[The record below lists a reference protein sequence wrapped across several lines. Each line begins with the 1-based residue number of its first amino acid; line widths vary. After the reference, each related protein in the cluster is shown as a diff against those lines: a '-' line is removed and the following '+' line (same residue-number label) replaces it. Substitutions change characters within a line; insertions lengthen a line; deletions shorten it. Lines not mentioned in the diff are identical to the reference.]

1 MYTYRD
7 DDIAIIGIGARFPDA
22 DDPDRFH
29 TNLAAGRDSVG
40 PMPADRS
47 AATGLG
53 APADFLPMGYLADVH
68 GFDHDFF
75 GLSRREAA
83 LMDPQQRLALEL
95 AHRAVED
102 AGYDLATLRETD
114 TAVVFSSPTPAY
126 HGMVADSGPLGML
139 GNLGF
144 GTPARIAHL
153 LGLSGPSYA
162 VDSGCN
168 ASLIAVHHACR
179 ELRSGDAHYALAGGA
194 RVAASGARATG
205 PGLFSEIVSPSGR
218 CRAFDAAADGAA
230 GGEGGAALLLTTLA
244 RARADGAAVYA
255 VIAGSATL
263 HSGNTAA
270 TISAPSAPAQQ
281 RVIERAWRQA
291 AAAPATAGYLEAH
304 GSGTRLGDAVELEGI
319 AAAFGAGRA
328 EPLPV
333 GSVKTNIGHLDH
345 AAGIAGLVK
354 AVLSLAHGQLYRS
367 LHFERPTDALDL
379 AASKIEVVAGTRPWP
394 AGAAP
399 RLAGVSSFSLGG
411 ANAHCVLAEPP
422 AEPAGGSAPPDSPSR
437 LVRVSAR
444 SATALAELCGALA
457 EKLGGGDYA
466 LDDVA
471 FTLNQGRTG
480 YEHRF
485 AAVVRSTGELVVEL
499 AARAGRPAS
508 VRAPEPAPR
517 VALLLAP
524 DTVPAIHAPGPLPDE
539 LPAHG
544 TTAEVLAA
552 QLAVHQELRR
562 CGIEIAAVLSAG
574 TSKYAARHLLGAAP
588 GVSAG
593 ELAATE
599 FTVDT
604 ERLTTAAT
612 SLRSAGPVVFCE
624 PGVGGRLT
632 TALRERSGADDIDIV
647 CAAEPLHLLAA
658 LYERGVDIDWAALSP
673 GGGRRLRLP
682 GHPLRRTRCWIDLPG
697 APQPTSSP
705 VPSAAPAVS
714 DPQSWLR
721 ATLRELLYT
730 ETDIDSDADYF
741 ELGGNSLIAVQLVD
755 RVEEAYGFRPKLLDV
770 YEHPKV
776 ADLAELLAAG
786 PRSAPRPDVPEL
798 VAHEEPVLS
807 FGQERMWFHHQFDPG
822 TTLYNY
828 PYVNRLRGPIDVETL
843 RGVFADLAERHE
855 SLRYNIEAPDGLPEL
870 RIRPDLGD
878 FFRAADVS
886 AAPDPVAAARELV
899 RTAAGAPFDL
909 ATDPLLRVTLIT
921 LGPADHVLQITCH
934 HMVTDGATPV
944 ILARELPELYAARSE
959 GRPHRLAPLPFRY
972 RDYAR
977 WQRRLLASSALD
989 HELDYW
995 TRTLTGAPRLELP
1008 TDFPRP
1014 PRKGFTGD
1022 LLPFTLPAP
1031 LLTELRALARRESVS
1046 LFVALL
1052 AGLYLTLAR
1061 YSGQRDIVVG
1071 TPTSGRN
1078 RRELDGMLGFFN
1090 STVALRAQLSDDL
1103 PLPDLLTQV
1112 RAVVLGALENQE
1124 IPFER
1129 VVNALGEHRELSRT
1143 PVFDVMYVHQEIP
1156 EITPLADTVG
1166 SGFDTDHSP
1175 ANAFGGLPAGTAK
1188 FDLTLVTY
1196 ANTRGPAHD
1205 IGACVEFSTELF
1217 TRQTVEGLVTT
1228 YLSVLTR
1235 MVAAAAP
1242 TVGELLR
1249 EKASPGERICLADP
1263 GTTTTVA
1270 TEDDRAVAAGRG
1282 TGIPGDRPR
1291 RPGGYGVDRVT
1302 GPLPDTT
1309 DPATLL
1315 AAWVSLLAWYSGR
1328 DEVLVGVVRP
1338 GRARPEPA
1346 LIDISDEP
1354 GCAVL
1359 VARARAVWAAEPG
1372 AETGFPPSAWYG
1384 ALPGAGTTTELALA
1398 PSGAGEEP
1406 EFTLGYAPEL
1416 FDRDTVAEMAA
1427 DLVRLLE
1434 AWSAEP
1440 SASVFEV
1447 MAR

>member
-22 DDPDRFH
+22 EDVAGFH
-29 TNLAAGRDSVG
+29 ANLMAGRDSVG
-40 PMPADRS
+40 PIPAERV

-53 APADFLPMGYLADVH
+53 MPADFLPMGYLADIH
-68 GFDHDFF
+68 GFDHEFF

-83 LMDPQQRLALEL
+83 LMDPQQRIALEL

-102 AGYDLATLRETD
+102 AGYDLAVLRQAD

-153 LGLSGPSYA
+153 LGLNGPTYA
-162 VDSGCN
+162 IDSGCN

-179 ELRSGDAHYALAGGA
+179 ELRSGDAQYALTGGA
-194 RVAASGARATG
+194 RVVASGARADG
-205 PGLFSEIVSPSGR
+205 PGLFSEIVSPTGR

-244 RARADGAAVYA
+244 RARADGAAIYA

-263 HSGNTAA
+263 HSGQTAA
-270 TISAPSAPAQQ
+270 TISAPSATAQQ

-291 AAAPATAGYLEAH
+291 AVAPHTAGYLEAH

-319 AAAFGAGRA
+319 AAVFGAGRA
-328 EPLPV
+328 DPLPI

-345 AAGIAGLVK
+345 AAGVAGLVK
-354 AVLSLAHGQLYRS
+354 AVLGLAHGRLYRS

-379 AASKIEVVAGTRPWP
+379 TAADIEVVTASRPWP
-394 AGAAP
+394 AGTAP

-422 AEPAGGSAPPDSPSR
+422 ADTTAGDTDSPER

-444 SATALAELCGALA
+444 SATALAELCGELA
-457 EKLGGGDYA
+457 ETLRGSEYP

-471 FTLNQGRTG
+471 FTLNQGRSR

-485 AAVVRSTGELVVEL
+485 AAVVRTTGELVVEL
-499 AARAGRPAS
+499 AARAGRTAD
-508 VRAPEPAPR
+508 VRVPGPAPR

-524 DTVPAIHAPGPLPDE
+524 DTVPAVQAPDPLPDA
-539 LPAHG
+539 LPAAG
-544 TTAEVLAA
+544 ATAEVLAA
-552 QLAVHQELRR
+552 QLAVHRELTR

-574 TSKYAARHLLGAAP
+574 TSRYAARYLLGAPPEVTA
-588 GVSAG
+588 A

-599 FTVDT
+599 FTVDAV
-604 ERLTTAAT
+604 RLSAAAG
-612 SLRSAGPVVFCE
+612 SLRTAGPVVFCE
-624 PGVGGRLT
+624 PGAGGRL
-632 TALRERSGADDIDIV
+632 AALLREQSGGEIDIV
-647 CAAEPLHLLAA
+647 SAPEPLHVLAA
-658 LYERGVDIDWAALSP
+658 LYERGVDIDWAAVGP
-673 GGGRRLRLP
+673 RGGRRLRLP
-682 GHPLRRTRCWIDLPG
+682 GHPLRRTRCWIDLPDI
-697 APQPTSSP
+697 AHP
-705 VPSAAPAVS
+705 VPASRPATAPAVT
-714 DPQSWLR
+714 DPRNWLR
-721 ATLRELLYT
+721 ATLRELLHTDT
-730 ETDIDSDADYF
+730 EIDSQDDYF

-770 YEHPKV
+770 YERPKV
-776 ADLAELLAAG
+776 ADFAELLVDG
-786 PRSAPRPDVPEL
+786 PRPASRSDIPEL
-798 VAHEEPVLS
+798 VVHAEPVLS

-828 PYVNRLRGPIDVETL
+828 PYVNRIRGHIDIDVL

-878 FFRAADVS
+878 FFRATDVS
-886 AAPDPVAAARELV
+886 AAQDPVAAARELV
-899 RTAAGAPFDL
+899 RAAAGTPFDL
-909 ATDPLLRVTLIT
+909 ATDPLLRVSLIT
-921 LGPADHVLQITCH
+921 LGPDDHVLQITCH

-944 ILARELPELYAARSE
+944 ILARELPELYAARTE
-959 GRPHRLAPLPFRY
+959 GRPHQLAPLPFRY
-972 RDYAR
+972 RDYAS
-977 WQRRLLASSALD
+977 WQRQLLASSALD

-995 TRTLTGAPRLELP
+995 TRTLAGAPRLELP

-1022 LLPFTLPAP
+1022 LLPFTLPAA
-1031 LLTELRALARRESVS
+1031 LLSDLRALARRESVS

-1052 AGLYLTLAR
+1052 TGLYLTLAR

-1078 RRELDGMLGFFN
+1078 RRELEGMLGFFN
-1090 STVALRAQLSDDL
+1090 STVALRARLADEA
-1103 PLPDLLTQV
+1103 PLPELLTQV

-1156 EITPLADTVG
+1156 EIAPLADTAG
-1166 SGFDTDHSP
+1166 SGFDTEHSP

-1196 ANTRGPAHD
+1196 ANTQGPAHD

-1217 TRQTVEGLVTT
+1217 TRRTAEELAAS
-1228 YLSVLTR
+1228 YLAVLTL
-1235 MVAAAAP
+1235 MVEATAP
-1242 TVGELLR
+1242 TVGTLVR
-1249 EKASPGERICLADP
+1249 AARSPDGQI
-1263 GTTTTVA
+1263 GTEA
-1270 TEDDRAVAAGRG
+1270 TGTGTPAAHSENPPE
-1282 TGIPGDRPR
+1282 TGIPTDRPR
-1291 RPGGYGVDRVT
+1291 RPGGYGMDRVT
-1302 GPLPDTT
+1302 GRLPAGT
-1309 DPATLL
+1309 DGAILL
-1315 AAWVSLLAWYSGR
+1315 AAWSSLLAWYSGR
-1328 DEVLVGVVRP
+1328 DEVSVGVVRP
-1338 GRARPEPA
+1338 GRIRPEA
-1346 LIDISDEP
+1346 VLIDIADEP
-1354 GCAVL
+1354 GRTDL
-1359 VARARAVWAAEPG
+1359 VARTRTVWSAEPG
-1372 AETGFPPSAWYG
+1372 CRDTAVHSVWFG
-1384 ALPGAGTTTELALA
+1384 ALPGAGTAAELALA
-1398 PSGAGEEP
+1398 WSPEAGDHT
-1406 EFTLGYAPEL
+1406 EFSLGYAPEL
-1416 FDRDTVAEMAA
+1416 FDRHTADEMAA
-1427 DLVRLLE
+1427 DLCRLLT
-1434 AWSAEP
+1434 AWSADP
-1440 SASVFEV
+1440 TASVFEV
-1447 MAR
+1447 MS